1 MTVLYWLVVPLVV
14 TALAAAWV
22 AFAHRTRPP
31 ADPRDSMAE
40 HQRFRQAME
49 RPAPPLRQQA
59 PSSDGRDLDEPPA
72 ATG

>member
-1 MTVLYWLVVPLVV
+1 VTVLYWLVVPILV

-22 AFAHRTRPP
+22 AFAHRARPP

-49 RPAPPLRQQA
+49 RPPRQRQTS
-59 PSSDGRDLDEPPA
+59 PRQETVGDEPDDADPA
-72 ATG
+72 L